1 MIRHIT
7 WGKAFAWR
15 GNLTVQAR
23 ALFASAAVLLS
34 GCRGSPEGDPA
45 TRAVATG
52 GPRLVLVDSLPVQ
65 EPDSL
70 PIGRFV
76 QLATAPDG
84 GVYLS
89 DHAAGRVLEFDGSGQ
104 LRRVLGKKGKG
115 PGEFEGAGMP
125 VIRRRDNSLLV
136 MDPILRRLSA
146 FDPRTGVFLR
156 SMPTPFQD
164 VGQIWT
170 EAPDGSL
177 VFALVASTNMVG
189 QLARNQDAFVAL
201 GGLPPH
207 VSSTDFVFLMY
218 GRPEVVPDE
227 AGFLAQF
234 PTFPGIQIL
243 DSAGRFAGMVD
254 LPTRLRRGTPPD
266 LVEQHMQ
273 AFAANGPF
281 QYRGSLAGSFQ
292 RLSDGSLAVLNVD
305 LDLPPKKRGKP
316 PPDPTNARYYVSVL
330 SADHQRACVDGVLPF
345 SSDAVMPSPSFAGD
359 TLLALSRMVVG
370 ETELRTVL
378 YRYLIDTTGCQ
389 WVPTGGVRA
398 PLPTTGQ

>member
-1 MIRHIT
+1 MIQ
-7 WGKAFAWR
+7 
-15 GNLTVQAR
+15 VE
-23 ALFASAAVLLS
+23 ALVVAVAVLAS
-34 GCRGSPEGDPA
+34 GCGASPEGDSA
-45 TRAVATG
+45 TGATAAG
-52 GPRLVLVDSLPVQ
+52 GPRMALVDSLPIQ
-65 EPDSL
+65 EPESL
-70 PIGRFV
+70 PVGRFV

-89 DHAAGRVLEFDGSGQ
+89 DHGAGRVLEFDRSGQ

-125 VIRRRDNSLLV
+125 VIRLRDSTLLV
-136 MDPILRRLSA
+136 MDPVLRRLSVFEA
-146 FDPRTGVFLR
+146 RSGEFLR

-177 VFALVASTNMVG
+177 FFALVASTNVVG

-201 GGLPPH
+201 GGLPPQ
-207 VSSTDFVFLMY
+207 VSSTDLVFLMY

-227 AGFLAQF
+227 GRFLAQF

-243 DSAGRFAGMVD
+243 DSAGQFAGMVD

-281 QYRGSLAGSFQ
+281 QYLGSLAGSLQ

-305 LDLPPKKRGKP
+305 LDLPPRERGQP
-316 PPDPTNARYYVSVL
+316 PPDPTNVRYYMSVL
-330 SADHQRACVDGVLPF
+330 STDDEQACVDGTLPF
-345 SSDAVMPSPSFAGD
+345 TSDAVMPVPSFAGD
-359 TLLALSRMVVG
+359 TLLALSRRVVG

-398 PLPTTGQ
+398 PLPGTRQ

>member
-1 MIRHIT
+1 M
-7 WGKAFAWR
+7 
-15 GNLTVQAR
+15 VQAG
-23 ALFASAAVLLS
+23 ALVTAAAVLAS
-34 GCRGSPEGDPA
+34 GCGASSEGDPA
-45 TRAVATG
+45 TGATQAG
-52 GPRLVLVDSLPVQ
+52 GPRIVLVDSLPVQ
-65 EPDSL
+65 EPDSV
-70 PIGRFV
+70 PVGRMV
-76 QLATAPDG
+76 QIATAPDS

-89 DHAAGRVLEFDGSGQ
+89 DRGAGRVLEFDGSGQ
-104 LRRVLGKKGKG
+104 LRRVLGKKGEG

-125 VIRRRDNSLLV
+125 VIRRRDSTLLI
-136 MDPILRRLSA
+136 MDPILRRLSV
-146 FDPRTGVFLR
+146 FDAQSGEFLR

-189 QLARNQDAFVAL
+189 QLAGTRDALITL
-201 GGLPPH
+201 GGLPPQ

-227 AGFLAQF
+227 GRFLAQF

-243 DSAGRFAGMVD
+243 DSASRFAGMVD
-254 LPTRLRRGTPPD
+254 LPTRLRRGTPLD
-266 LVEQHMQ
+266 LVERHMQ
-273 AFAANGPF
+273 AFATKKPF
-281 QYRGSLAGSFQ
+281 QYLGSLAGSLQ

-305 LDLPPKKRGKP
+305 LDLPPGERGKP
-316 PPDPTNARYYVSVL
+316 PPDPTNVRYYVSVV
-330 SADHQRACVDGVLPF
+330 SADDEQACLDGVLPF
-345 SSDAVMPSPSFAGD
+345 TSDAVMPIPSFAGD
-359 TLLALSRMVVG
+359 TLLALSRRVVG

-398 PLPTTGQ
+398 PSPGTSQ